1 MKAIYKQPGKS
12 KLKVKGCVELCM
24 MKMFLYVYT
33 FHVVMYQVLK
43 GLNFVEDFPLLF
55 CLFKLHV

>member
-1 MKAIYKQPGKS
+1 MGAHGGVGSLYNFMPIK
-12 KLKVKGCVELCM
+12 KLK
-24 MKMFLYVYT
+24 MKMFLYVYA

-43 GLNFVEDFPLLF
+43 GLKFFEDFPLLF